1 MAEANNLLQKGQSQK
16 GKETE
21 IIKRALRATEDLN
34 EQQLRQATRETIFAP
49 SDRKIKLGNNSKS
62 ADELRLQVVNNIEK
76 NGADAANKFLD
87 DLGFKEAVSIEN
99 INSETSSSQEYF
111 RWLNETS
118 EILKNMND
126 GYVSDKDLSERNSF
140 LELTHQREAELMV
153 CLGLLANCRN
163 PLAQEEYKKLHY
175 KLTRLREMRAS
186 IKERTRNQADVEI
199 SVDEYN
205 QALPAYKYFKALEK
219 APIGFT
225 FTKEQKKRVG
235 LDFLD
240 YDDDEPDYRDFLID
254 VILDQMTEEDQ
265 SYISQ
270 EYQLAHDMADEER
283 INRLQNISDK
293 LQELS
298 GRKNSF
304 RIKYDIITKRK
315 SLDLGKNFE
324 R

>member
-1 MAEANNLLQKGQSQK
+1 MAEANNLLQKEQSQK

-49 SDRKIKLGNNSKS
+49 SDRKVKLGNNSKS

-87 DLGFKEAVSIEN
+87 DLGFKEAISIEN

>member
-1 MAEANNLLQKGQSQK
+1 M
-16 GKETE
+16 
-21 IIKRALRATEDLN
+21 
-34 EQQLRQATRETIFAP
+34 
-49 SDRKIKLGNNSKS
+49 
-62 ADELRLQVVNNIEK
+62 RLQVVKNIE
-76 NGADAANKFLD
+76 NGGIAETTRFFDEMGL
-87 DLGFKEAVSIEN
+87 KEAISIEN
-99 INSETSSSQEYF
+99 VNSETSSSQEYF

-140 LELTHQREAELMV
+140 LEITHQREAELMV

-163 PLAQEEYKKLHY
+163 PKAQEEYKKLHY

-186 IKERTRNQADVEI
+186 IKERTRNEPDVEI
-199 SVDEYN
+199 TVDEYKK
-205 QALPAYKYFKALEK
+205 AVPAYQYFKALEK
-219 APIGFT
+219 APVGHT
-225 FTKEQKKRVG
+225 FTKEQKQRIG
-235 LDFLD
+235 LDFI
-240 YDDDEPDYRDFLID
+240 DDDEDELDYRDFLFD

-265 SYISQ
+265 SYIAQ

-304 RIKYDIITKRK
+304 RVKYDILAKRESIK
-315 SLDLGKNFE
+315 LGKTFE